1 MIDGKRLVVVM
12 PAYNAVRTLRRTYE
26 DLPHDI
32 VDEVIVVD
40 DASND
45 DTAAVA
51 RELGLTVIVHERNL
65 GYGANQKT
73 CYTAA
78 LDRGADIVVM
88 VHPDYQYS
96 PKLCGP
102 IAWMIASGEYDV
114 VLASRILGNG
124 ALDGG
129 MPVWKYVAN
138 RALTLVENLV
148 LGAKLSEYHT
158 GYRAFSREVLE
169 ALPLHENSNDFV
181 FDNQMIAQ
189 ALRFDFRVGEISC
202 PTRYEPESSS
212 INFRRSC
219 TYGFGVL
226 GTSLAYRLDVLGVRK
241 SRLFARDGRR
251 LEAAGPQPPARER
264 AARPSGPDPGPSLS
278 VLPLLVFLASAI
290 AQVARRPD
298 LFAIPQ
304 FFAEDGI
311 FYADAHNLGAFAP
324 LFSQSNGYLQLLP
337 RLVAALA
344 QAAPVATGPVLMLAA
359 GVCVNALPAAF
370 LVSSRMRVAIPSIWA
385 RLLLAAL
392 YIAIPGVT
400 QTGTVLTYSQWHL
413 SILALMV
420 VLAARPARPVGEL
433 TDSATIVLSGL
444 SGPYSI
450 LLAPIAA
457 IHSMLR
463 PSPRALGLTTL
474 LGLTAVVQAA
484 TLLTV
489 GLAAR
494 ATTPRGAT
502 PFRFLR
508 VVGGRIFYG
517 ATAGHTLQA
526 LELPLWERT
535 LGNDRFIAAVGA
547 AGLVLLALAFWRGT
561 HELRMFL
568 LFGGA
573 IVAAVLVSASAPSD
587 GPPQWVVLRNQDVLS
602 TYFIVPI
609 LCVYAAC
616 VWMLGR
622 SVVWRVAGVSV
633 LALAAIFAIP
643 RDWRDLPV
651 DDLDYPSS
659 VRAYDE
665 ASPGTSVEVPIPPRP
680 WQIELLK
687 PQGSTTVAS
696 GR

>member
-1 MIDGKRLVVVM
+1 
-12 PAYNAVRTLRRTYE
+12 
-26 DLPHDI
+26 
-32 VDEVIVVD
+32 
-40 DASND
+40 
-45 DTAAVA
+45 
-51 RELGLTVIVHERNL
+51 
-65 GYGANQKT
+65 
-73 CYTAA
+73 
-78 LDRGADIVVM
+78 
-88 VHPDYQYS
+88 
-96 PKLCGP
+96 
-102 IAWMIASGEYDV
+102 
-114 VLASRILGNG
+114 
-124 ALDGG
+124 
-129 MPVWKYVAN
+129 
-138 RALTLVENLV
+138 
-148 LGAKLSEYHT
+148 
-158 GYRAFSREVLE
+158 
-169 ALPLHENSNDFV
+169 
-181 FDNQMIAQ
+181 MIAQ

-202 PTRYEPESSS
+202 PTRYEPDSSS

-226 GTSLAYRLDVLGVRK
+226 GTSLAYRLDVHGVRK

-251 LEAAGPQPPARER
+251 LEAAGPRPPARER
-264 AARPSGPDPGPSLS
+264 AERPSGPDPGASLS

-290 AQVARRPD
+290 AQYARRPD
-298 LFAIPQ
+298 LFAMPQ

-311 FYADAHNLGAFAP
+311 FYAHAHNLGAFVP
-324 LFSQSNGYLQLLP
+324 LFTQSNGYLQLLP
-337 RLVAALA
+337 RLVAAFA
-344 QAAPVATGPVLMLAA
+344 QAAPVATGPALMLAA

-370 LVSSRMRVAIPSIWA
+370 LVSSRMRAAIPSIWA

-413 SILALMV
+413 SILAMLI

-433 TDSATIVLSGL
+433 TDAAMVVLSGL
-444 SGPYSI
+444 SGPYCV
-450 LLAPIAA
+450 LLAPVAA
-457 IHSMLR
+457 VHSMLK

-474 LGLTAVVQAA
+474 LGITAVAQAA
-484 TLLTV
+484 TLFTV

-502 PFRFLR
+502 PFLFLR

-616 VWMLGR
+616 VWTLGR
-622 SVVWRVAGVSV
+622 SVVLRLAGVSV
-633 LALAAIFAIP
+633 LALAAVFAIP
-643 RDWRDLPV
+643 RDWRDLPI

-665 ASPGTSVEVPIPPRP
+665 APPGTSVEVPIPPRP

-687 PQGSTTVAS
+687 PPGSTSVAS